1 MLIIAK
7 ACDSHLG
14 SIDKVKKILQTSKS
28 KKLRQQLSNKAKI
41 INLKE
46 VSKIMKFESYNKK
59 TLRYIVKI

>member
-1 MLIIAK
+1 MLK
-7 ACDSHLG
+7 TLVQM
-14 SIDKVKKILQTSKS
+14 KEKNFLQTFKS
-28 KKLRQQLSNKAKI
+28 KKLRQQLSDKAKI

>member
-1 MLIIAK
+1 MK
-7 ACDSHLG
+7 E
-14 SIDKVKKILQTSKS
+14 KNFLQTFKS
-28 KKLRQQLSNKAKI
+28 KKLRQQLSDKAKI

>member
-1 MLIIAK
+1 MKIIGVNAENSS
-7 ACDSHLG
+7 ANER
-14 SIDKVKKILQTSKS
+14 KKFLQTFKS
-28 KKLRQQLSNKAKI
+28 KKLRQQLSDKAKI